1 MATACYPA
9 APMRPFC
16 ALGALLVTFV
26 FAPSATAVPDGPV
39 DVYLEHLE
47 ALAGAPI
54 SLAWPAQG
62 TVTDGFGPR
71 WGRMHLGIDVGIL
84 TSPAVRASAPGT
96 VTAAGYLGGYE
107 GYGNVVIVDVGRGY
121 TMLYAHLAATRL
133 CAPATGSSSASRSEP
148 RAAPARARAPIS
160 TSSSVAR
167 ASRSIHPRSS
177 AKIPAQGR
185 LAQLGEHQ
193 LDKLGVTGS
202 SPVPPTSRKPRLGGV
217 F

>member
-1 MATACYPA
+1 
-9 APMRPFC
+9 MRPFC

-121 TMLYAHLAATRL
+121 TMLYAHLAASSVRPGDWLELGEPLGTAG
-133 CAPATGSSSASRSEP
+133 CTGSCTGTHLHFELR
-148 RAAPARARAPIS
+148 RAGVPVDPS
-160 TSSSVAR
+160 
-167 ASRSIHPRSS
+167 PF
-177 AKIPAQGR
+177 
-185 LAQLGEHQ
+185 LG
-193 LDKLGVTGS
+193 
-202 SPVPPTSRKPRLGGV
+202 
-217 F
+217 